1 MKEPETNTNKQEH
14 ETLPARINISFDK
27 GIVVRDLEEVV
38 RLSNVVHHSQLAPKD
53 FDTPQKIAIGLMMN
67 LELGRPLIT
76 GLQDLAV
83 INGRCGIYGNT
94 ALAMITASG
103 LMDEGYPKE
112 EETGTPYQDDWTF
125 TFTVKRKGR
134 PESIGIFTWADAK
147 RAGLDDPRTRD
158 GKEDKW
164 SPWRKWTRRMM
175 QWKARNFVLRDN
187 FGDVLK
193 GLNIAEDLYDTVSL
207 EPQPDGSFAIEQK
220 TMDKAESLKEKLAAA
235 REKIEE
241 EPEAEIQ
248 KIIKLFWN
256 IKSKTFAEKYPE
268 FCELYWTWPEE
279 AQKAFEDKCKNMS
292 SEDIQYL
299 TPPELKKLEEEKTA
313 ALEAEKAPPAE
324 TTQGEESQTTESES
338 QPDEEISEPQWFRD
352 FLKTTADIY
361 ELLVE
366 KYQNEAE
373 EKFNA
378 VLKNHNC
385 ETTDDLLQTPG
396 GQQISQTIKVRLR
409 ELL

>member
-1 MKEPETNTNKQEH
+1 MIEEQANINKEETNRQGQ
-14 ETLPARINISFDK
+14 LPARINISFDK

-38 RLSNVVHHSQLAPKD
+38 RLSNVVHHSGLAPKD

-67 LELGRPLIT
+67 MEIGRPLIT

-83 INGRCGIYGNT
+83 INGRCGIFGNT
-94 ALAMITASG
+94 ALALITASG

-112 EETGTPYQDDWTF
+112 EEVGVPYSDDWTF

-134 PESIGIFTWADAK
+134 PEAIGRFSWAEAK
-147 RAGLDDPRTRD
+147 RAGLDDPKTRD

-207 EPQPDGSFAIEQK
+207 APQADGSFAVQEK
-220 TMDKAESLKEKLAAA
+220 TMDKAEELKQKLAAA
-235 REKIEE
+235 RQKVEGKPEE
-241 EPEAEIQ
+241 ETHSQ

-256 IKSKTFAEKYPE
+256 IKSKTFAEKYAE

-279 AQKAFEDKCKNMS
+279 AQKAFEEKCKNMS

-299 TPPELKKLEEEKTA
+299 IPPELKKLEDQKTAPEPSGDPSPSQDTQEEKTQA
-313 ALEAEKAPPAE
+313 KEAESKPDE
-324 TTQGEESQTTESES
+324 ESGEESNLAES
-338 QPDEEISEPQWFRD
+338 I
-352 FLKTTADIY
+352 T
-361 ELLVE
+361 LVE
-366 KYQNEAE
+366 CYRCGKKLLEGDALDYVKDGNTLFWCGCKLNE
-373 EKFNA
+373 K
-378 VLKNHNC
+378 
-385 ETTDDLLQTPG
+385 D
-396 GQQISQTIKVRLR
+396 
-409 ELL
+409 

>member
-1 MKEPETNTNKQEH
+1 MNESELEKQQE
-14 ETLPARINISFDK
+14 EKLPARINISFDK

-53 FDTPQKIAIGLMMN
+53 FDTPQKIAIGIMMN

-112 EETGTPYQDDWTF
+112 EETGTPYSDNWTF

-134 PESIGIFTWADAK
+134 PESVGIFSWADAK

-207 EPQPDGSFAIEQK
+207 EPQPDGSFGVQDKTIE
-220 TMDKAESLKEKLAAA
+220 KAQELKQRLEAA
-235 REKIEE
+235 REKIEQKPE
-241 EPEAEIQ
+241 EESHAQ

-256 IKSKTFAEKYPE
+256 IKSKSFAEKYPE

-279 AQKAFEDKCKNMS
+279 VQKSFEDKCRNMS

-313 ALEAEKAPPAE
+313 PEPLEETPPPE
-324 TTQGEESQTTESES
+324 TSQEEISQATEPES
-338 QPDEEISEPQWFRD
+338 QPDEEIKNDPDPQEPLTLVNCYRCGK
-352 FLKTTADIY
+352 LKPEDDMLDYVKNGET
-361 ELLVE
+361 LFWCGCKLNE
-366 KYQNEAE
+366 K
-373 EKFNA
+373 
-378 VLKNHNC
+378 
-385 ETTDDLLQTPG
+385 D
-396 GQQISQTIKVRLR
+396 
-409 ELL
+409 